1 MSYNEEI
8 SEEEIEPP
16 EDEEED
22 MDKVPPSPVGS
33 GGKLWMSMYNMPYL
47 RASMYE
53 LDAYKDRGTPQPTK
67 HTRAIHEKYCQLID
81 RHMGKS
87 TDSGTTK
94 SPKVPEPKAYSG
106 EEDAKKFEGCNGL
119 LL

>member
-1 MSYNEEI
+1 MIDDSLSYNEEI

-33 GGKLWMSMYNMPYL
+33 GGKLWMSTYNVLYL

-53 LDAYKDRGTPQPTK
+53 LDAYKDRETP
-67 HTRAIHEKYCQLID
+67 
-81 RHMGKS
+81 
-87 TDSGTTK
+87 
-94 SPKVPEPKAYSG
+94 
-106 EEDAKKFEGCNGL
+106 
-119 LL
+119 